1 MYYPIASHAWPLMDV
16 VVRADGSPEAL
27 LPSLRR
33 KIQDIDPEL
42 ALANVK
48 TMDEWLSLNAA
59 QPRLNAVLLGTFA
72 AVALLIASIGI
83 YGVLAYSVNQ
93 RTREIGLR
101 MALGVKPGTILHL
114 IVGEGMKVVLVG
126 IGIGL
131 LGGLGLGRAVSSLV
145 FGVPIRDPLTFAIVA
160 AILAVV
166 GLAACAIP
174 ASRAARVDPIVA
186 LRDE

>member
-1 MYYPIASHAWPLMDV
+1 
-16 VVRADGSPEAL
+16 
-27 LPSLRR
+27 
-33 KIQDIDPEL
+33 
-42 ALANVK
+42 
-48 TMDEWLSLNAA
+48 
-59 QPRLNAVLLGTFA
+59 
-72 AVALLIASIGI
+72 
-83 YGVLAYSVNQ
+83 
-93 RTREIGLR
+93 
-101 MALGVKPGTILHL
+101 
-114 IVGEGMKVVLVG
+114 MKVVLVG